1 MNSVNQSTSQPI
13 NQSTNQPNQLRI
25 CTNCILPET
34 FPGIS
39 FNNKGVCNHC
49 RKFEGKGS
57 KLLEDKKKYEQRFLD
72 LLTQLINQ
80 STSQRS
86 YDILMAYSGG
96 KDSTYTMSLLK
107 NKYRLRILAVSLD
120 NGFISETAVA
130 NIKKITDKLG
140 IDHIFFKPGWETLKK
155 IFSKA
160 ATEELYSRKSLERAS
175 TICTSCMGIVKSLC
189 LKTAIE
195 MDIPMVGF
203 GWSPGQAPLQSSIM
217 KNNPPLIRMAQQA
230 ILNPLKETAG
240 DEINTYFLHEKHYSD
255 PEKFPFNVHPM
266 AWEFYNENMIM
277 NEIKKFGWVAP
288 EDTDS
293 NSSNCLLNAFAN
305 DVHIKRYGFHPY
317 VWEIANM
324 VREGIMARK
333 EGYEK
338 IYQEQSADLINIAK
352 EKLFESD

>member
-1 MNSVNQSTSQPI
+1 
-13 NQSTNQPNQLRI
+13 
-25 CTNCILPET
+25 
-34 FPGIS
+34 
-39 FNNKGVCNHC
+39 
-49 RKFEGKGS
+49 
-57 KLLEDKKKYEQRFLD
+57 
-72 LLTQLINQ
+72 
-80 STSQRS
+80 
-86 YDILMAYSGG
+86 
-96 KDSTYTMSLLK
+96 MSLLK
-107 NKYRLRILAVSLD
+107 NKYRLKILAVSLD

-160 ATEELYSRKSLERAS
+160 AAEELYSKKSLERAS

-189 LKTAIE
+189 LKMAIE
-195 MDIPMVGF
+195 MDIPMIGY
-203 GWSPGQAPLQSSIM
+203 GWSPGQAPVQSSIM
-217 KNNPPLIRMAQQA
+217 KNNPSLIRMAQQA
-230 ILNPLKETAG
+230 ILNPLRKIAG
-240 DEINTYFLHEKHYSD
+240 DEIEVYFLHEKHYSD

-277 NEIKKFGWVAP
+277 NEIKKLGWVAP

-324 VREGIMARK
+324 VRDGVMARK

-352 EKLFESD
+352 GKLFDSD

>member
-1 MNSVNQSTSQPI
+1 MLNKLKVDR
-13 NQSTNQPNQLRI
+13 LKI

-39 FNNKGVCNHC
+39 FNSEGVCNHC
-49 RKFEGKGS
+49 RQFDAKRS
-57 KLLEDKKKYEQRFLD
+57 KLAGGRKRFEQKFLD
-72 LLTQLINQ
+72 LLTQLNQ
-80 STSQRS
+80 THNPQLGTRNSELATRS

-107 NKYRLRILAVSLD
+107 NKYRLRILAVTFD

-130 NIKKITDKLG
+130 NIKKITDRLG

-230 ILNPLKETAG
+230 ILNPLKETVG

-324 VREGIMARK
+324 VREGVMTRE
-333 EGYEK
+333 EGYRK
-338 IYQEQSADLINIAK
+338 IYADQPVSLINIAK
-352 EKLFESD
+352 EKLGI